1 MAKQATQM
9 GPVCSIFLN
18 RVFILSHLDQVTVLE
33 TKLNTTPYKQN
44 LTSHKMSSRP
54 VIIHQAA
61 PSISSAY
68 TASSGSYPSSN
79 GSYTP
84 RSLSPADPVY
94 HRVHGAENH
103 MSSSKV
109 SSKRVTVVNRNQ
121 SGYEHGAPSPNYGG
135 TFRRS

>member
-1 MAKQATQM
+1 
-9 GPVCSIFLN
+9 
-18 RVFILSHLDQVTVLE
+18 
-33 TKLNTTPYKQN
+33 
-44 LTSHKMSSRP
+44 MSSRP

-68 TASSGSYPSSN
+68 TASS
-79 GSYTP
+79 
-84 RSLSPADPVY
+84 ADPVY